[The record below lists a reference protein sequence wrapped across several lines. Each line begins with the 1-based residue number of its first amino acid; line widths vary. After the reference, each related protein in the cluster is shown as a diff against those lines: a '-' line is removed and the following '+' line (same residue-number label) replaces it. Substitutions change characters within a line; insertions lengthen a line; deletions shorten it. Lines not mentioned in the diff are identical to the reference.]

1 MTRAK
6 SKQPQSPGT
15 DWAQAYLDVAEVMI
29 LVIGVD
35 QTVRLINKKGCRVLG
50 YPEEE
55 IVGKNWFESFL
66 PEHVKGQVQEVFAQL
81 VSGKVEPVVYSENSV
96 LTSSGDERLIS
107 WQNTLLYDEKGQ
119 ILGTMSSGSDVTERK
134 KHEVALRRSEAEL
147 RAIVENAVDG
157 IVTIDPSGT
166 IQSFNPA
173 AEEIFGYSSDEVIGK
188 NVKLLMPEPDHSQ
201 HDEYI
206 SNYLKTRQR
215 KIIGIGREVMGQ
227 RKDGSTLPLH
237 LAVSEIRL
245 DDRVMFTALVHDLT
259 GFKRM
264 QEEVLQAR
272 NLAAIGEMAA
282 SVAHEIKN
290 PLAGIS
296 GAIHVL
302 RDNLAADESLCE
314 VLDEIL
320 LQVKRLDNSVRDL
333 LLLSKPWK
341 PEKQICDVRALVEDI
356 VSSASRQE
364 AFDQVKFL
372 FSGESKLEVDVDP
385 VMFEQVLWNLLH
397 NAAQAMPE
405 GGQIECL
412 FGREE
417 DSVIIMVADTGDGI
431 PFSFQDRLFRPFFT
445 TKTQG
450 TGLGLTICKNII
462 EAHNGSIIIS
472 SQPDKGTEA
481 ILRLPKS

>member
-1 MTRAK
+1 MTGAK
-6 SKQPQSPGT
+6 SRQSLESGP
-15 DWAQAYLDVAEVMI
+15 DLAQAYLDVAEVMI
-29 LVIGVD
+29 LVLNVD
-35 QTVRLINKKGCRVLG
+35 QTVRLINKKGCQVLG

-81 VSGKVEPVVYSENSV
+81 VSGEMEPVKYYENTV

-107 WQNTLLYDEKGQ
+107 WHNTLWYDKKGEV
-119 ILGTMSSGSDVTERK
+119 LGTMSSGSDVTERRK
-134 KHEVALRRSEAEL
+134 NEVALQRSEAEL
-147 RAIVENAVDG
+147 RAIVDNAVDG
-157 IVTIDPSGT
+157 IITIDPSGT

-173 AEEIFGYSSDEVIGK
+173 AVEIFGYSSDEVIGK
-188 NVKLLMPEPDHSQ
+188 NVKLLMPEPDRSQ

-206 SNYLKTRQR
+206 SNYQKTRQR
-215 KIIGIGREVMGQ
+215 KIIGIGREVLGQ

-245 DDRVMFTALVHDLT
+245 EDRVMFTALVHDLT

-302 RDNLAADESLCE
+302 RDNLAADESICG

-320 LQVKRLDNSVRDL
+320 LQVERLDNSVRDL
-333 LLLSKPWK
+333 LLLSKPWN

-356 VSSASRQE
+356 VSSAGRQE
-364 AFDQVKFL
+364 AFGQVKFL
-372 FSGESKLEVDVDP
+372 FSGESKPEVALDP

-417 DSVIIMVADTGDGI
+417 DSVIIMVADSGDGI
-431 PFSFQDRLFRPFFT
+431 PFSVQDRLFRPFFT

-462 EAHNGSIIIS
+462 EAHNGSITIS
-472 SQPDKGTEA
+472 SQPGKGTEA
-481 ILRLPKS
+481 VLRLPRS